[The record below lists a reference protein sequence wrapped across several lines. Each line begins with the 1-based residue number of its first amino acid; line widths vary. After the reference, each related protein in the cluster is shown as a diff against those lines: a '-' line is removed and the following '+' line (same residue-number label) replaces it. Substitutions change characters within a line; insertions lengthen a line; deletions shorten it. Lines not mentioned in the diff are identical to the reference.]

1 MYTYSRLATLQRG
14 PYAENEK
21 PRKQWMLIFVN
32 WCMTLL
38 MQNNSIA
45 HNEYIEEDDE
55 QQTLINVSQYTQ
67 CYAAFNPLK
76 GRVYLFYPLLNV
88 GKHVFSIIL

>member
-1 MYTYSRLATLQRG
+1 M
-14 PYAENEK
+14 K
-21 PRKQWMLIFVN
+21 
-32 WCMTLL
+32 LL

-55 QQTLINVSQYTQ
+55 QQTLVNVSQYTQ